1 MPDALP
7 DRLSATATQPAS
19 SSNMAAKIV
28 NNFTL
33 IEGSKGFFSKTGEKN
48 AEDIL
53 PVLSSVGFHS
63 QLC

>member
-33 IEGSKGFFSKTGEKN
+33 IEARQVLFWNLNS
-48 AEDIL
+48 EDIL
-53 PVLSSVGFHS
+53 PVLSSVEFHS
-63 QLC
+63 QL

>member
-33 IEGSKGFFSKTGEKN
+33 IEASKGFFPRLERQMLKTFY
-48 AEDIL
+48 L
-53 PVLSSVGFHS
+53 F
-63 QLC
+63 